1 MLTCLAKGKNCDRI
15 SVKGSFHEFL
25 HSTGLKKLFLQSMQ
39 SNRLGVHFLH

>member
-1 MLTCLAKGKNCDRI
+1 
-15 SVKGSFHEFL
+15 L